1 MLWSE
6 IKKWAKEKGYETIK
20 EKDGDITT
28 YYWAK
33 IGVPDASGISK
44 SVSKL
49 AFDIYNH
56 MTDNKWL
63 DHQTQMKQKEAES
76 TEHIEMSNYAT
87 G

>member
-6 IKKWAKEKGYETIK
+6 IKKWAKEQGYETIK
-20 EKDGDITT
+20 EKDGEITT

-33 IGVPDASGISK
+33 LDVTDASGVSK

-49 AFDIYNH
+49 AWDIYNH
-56 MTDNKWL
+56 ITENKWIEF
-63 DHQTQMKQKEAES
+63 QKEFKQKQEQS
-76 TEHIEMSNYAT
+76 KEHIEMSNYAT

>member
-1 MLWSE
+1 MLWTE
-6 IKKWAKEKGYETIK
+6 IKKWAKDHGYETLK
-20 EKDGDITT
+20 EKEDEKTL

-33 IGVPDASGISK
+33 LDDPQASGVSK

-49 AFDIYNH
+49 AWDIYNH
-56 MTDNKWL
+56 ITNNKWL
-63 DHQTQMKQKEAES
+63 DHQTQMKQKEEQS

>member
-6 IKKWAKEKGYETIK
+6 IKKWAKDKGYETLK
-20 EKDGDITT
+20 EKDGDITS

-33 IGVPDASGISK
+33 LDVPDASGVSK

-49 AFDIYNH
+49 AWDIYNH
-56 MTDNKWL
+56 MTNNQWVEFQKDI
-63 DHQTQMKQKEAES
+63 KQKQEES

>member
-20 EKDGDITT
+20 EKNGDITS

-33 IGVPDASGISK
+33 LDVPNTSGVSK

-49 AFDIYNH
+49 AWDIYNH
-56 MTDNKWL
+56 MTNNQWVEFQKEF
-63 DHQTQMKQKEAES
+63 KQKQEES
-76 TEHIEMSNYAT
+76 KEHIEMSNYAT